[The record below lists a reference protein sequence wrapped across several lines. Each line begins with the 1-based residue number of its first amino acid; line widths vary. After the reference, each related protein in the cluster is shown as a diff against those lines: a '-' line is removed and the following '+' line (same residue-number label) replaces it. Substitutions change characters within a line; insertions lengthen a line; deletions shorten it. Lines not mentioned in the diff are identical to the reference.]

1 MKYYK
6 DEKNQ
11 VYAYE
16 ADGSQDAYIKPDLI
30 AITDVEAEE
39 LRKPAQKT
47 IEEQTE
53 DVRIALQA
61 AIDAKAIALGFK
73 SGGNGLMLYAGKDNP
88 YRSIADV
95 FFLWES
101 SVWAEADAYK
111 EEVIAGTKP
120 MLSPSEAVALMPEYP
135 A

>member
-16 ADGSQDAYIKPDLI
+16 ADGSQDAYIKPNLI

-61 AIDAKAIALGFK
+61 AIDDKAKSFGF
-73 SGGNGLMLYAGKDNP
+73 SGGNALMLYAGFVNP
-88 YRSIADV
+88 FQALAKQ
-95 FFLWES
+95 FATWEA
-101 SVWAEADAYK
+101 SVWYEADAYK
-111 EEVIAGTKP
+111 ADVIAGTKP
-120 MLSPSEAVALMPEYP
+120 MLSPSEAVTLMPEYP